1 VILLDTNVVSELQK
15 PNGNPRVKQAIER
28 RMADLYLSVITLGEI
43 LYGVALLEAGARRRE
58 LERYYRRLEAAFGDR
73 VLPVSAE
80 IAENWAQMR
89 ADRRNAGRPLA
100 LADGLIAATALVHDL
115 TLWTRNMDDFK
126 ETGAR
131 LLNPWED

>member
-1 VILLDTNVVSELQK
+1 
-15 PNGNPRVKQAIER
+15 
-28 RMADLYLSVITLGEI
+28 MADLYLSVITLGEI

-80 IAENWAQMR
+80 IAENWARMR
-89 ADRRNAGRPLA
+89 ADRRTAGRPLA

-115 TLWTRNMDDFK
+115 TLWTRNMDDFR